1 MICPWCPAK
10 PGVAVYKYSME
21 EHWRVGHSEKT
32 VTSDI
37 MKASVA
43 ISANEQKWLKAR
55 WSKATKAA
63 AKKK

>member
-1 MICPWCPAK
+1 
-10 PGVAVYKYSME
+10 ME

-32 VTSDI
+32 VTLD
-37 MKASVA
+37 MKATVA

-63 AKKK
+63 KKK